1 MRKIIAIVLCLVMAL
16 SLAACNQ
23 PAANNDGN
31 GEQEVKKLAFADA
44 LGTQLGSVHV
54 DTEGVDYSAMKIGFI
69 HISDPSDMGY
79 TYNHNNGTEKM
90 KATLGLT
97 DEQIV
102 NKFNIPED
110 NAAVIQAANEL
121 IADGCNLIFATSF
134 GHESGLMEVAKEH
147 PEVQFCHATGY
158 MASTAGLEN
167 FHNYFGRIYEAR
179 YLSGVVAGLKA
190 KEIGNNML
198 GYVAAMPFAEVI
210 SGFTAFYLGA
220 KSVNP
225 DVTMKVMYTGSWNDP
240 TKEAQNAN
248 ALIDAGCGVI
258 SQHCDSTAPA
268 TAAEEKGAFHVGYN
282 SGMIDVAPNASLTST
297 IWDWSQYLVYATT
310 CVAKGEAIDTDWMG
324 GLYDGVCLLSDLN
337 EGLLAEGTAD
347 AVKAAY
353 NGILDGS
360 VQVFA
365 GPFHGEGVDFD
376 GNTVTVDIAE
386 GEWYVENETVSAPS
400 FNYIIDGVEV
410 IGE

>member
-1 MRKIIAIVLCLVMAL
+1 MRKIIALMLTLILVA
-16 SLAACNQ
+16 SLVACGA
-23 PAANNDGN
+23 PVETEGE
-31 GEQEVKKLAFADA
+31 GEQEVKRVAFKDA
-44 LGTQLGSVHV
+44 IGTELGSVHV
-54 DTEGVDYSAMKIGFI
+54 DTEGVDYSKMKIGFI
-69 HISDPSDMGY
+69 HVSDPSDMGY
-79 TYNHNNGTEKM
+79 TYNHNNGTLKM
-90 KATLGLT
+90 VETLGL
-97 DEQIV
+97 DADSQII

-110 NAAVIQAANEL
+110 NAQVIQAANEL
-121 IADGCNLIFATSF
+121 IAEGCNLIFATSF
-134 GHESGLMEVAKEH
+134 GHESGIMEVAAAN
-147 PEVQFCHATGY
+147 PDIQFCHATGY
-158 MASTAGLEN
+158 LAAGSGLAN
-167 FHNYFGRIYEAR
+167 HHNYFGRIYEAR
-179 YLSGVVAGLKA
+179 YLSGIVAGLKA
-190 KEIGNNML
+190 KEIGNNVL

-240 TKEAQNAN
+240 TKEGQNAA

-268 TAAEEKGAFHVGYN
+268 TAAEDAGVFHVGYN
-282 SGMIDVAPNASLTST
+282 SGMIDVAPNASLTSA

-310 CVAKGEAIDTDWMG
+310 CVAKGEAIDVDWMG

-337 EGLLAEGTAD
+337 EGILAEGTAD

-353 NGILDGS
+353 NGILAGE

-365 GPFHGEGVDFD
+365 GPYHGEGVDFD
-376 GNTVTVDIAE
+376 GNTVTIDVAE
-386 GEWYVENETVSAPS
+386 GEFYIENEVASAPS

-410 IGE
+410 IG